1 MIKSMTGY
9 GRAEAVIGGK
19 RIVVEIKSLNH
30 RFLEVSL
37 RLPGALSSLE
47 HEMKKRINAKF
58 SRGKIEV
65 GIRMDSSVSSDRGAG
80 LDLNL
85 PLLRNYH
92 SLLCRIKEELGLPDE
107 INLAVMS
114 SFRDVFVSQDDDD
127 LDAIWQ
133 TLEVLLA
140 EAIAMLMVMRATEG
154 ETLVRDLRSR
164 IALVEQIVE
173 TIQGRV
179 PQVLKA
185 YQKRLTERVKELVGD
200 MEIDAARL
208 MQEVAIMAE
217 KSDITEEIVRF
228 RSHIG
233 QFVEMLAAD
242 EAVGRKIDFLIQEMG
257 REVNTIGS
265 KSNDAEISMAVIEIK
280 SELARIREQVQ
291 NLE

>member
-1 MIKSMTGY
+1 
-9 GRAEAVIGGK
+9 
-19 RIVVEIKSLNH
+19 VEIKSLNH

-47 HEMKKRINAKF
+47 LELKKKINAKF

-65 GIRMDSSVSSDRGAG
+65 GIRMDSSASSDRGAG

-92 SLLCRIKEELGLPDE
+92 SLLCRMKEELNLPDE

-114 SFRDVFVSQDDDD
+114 SFRDVFVSQEDDD
-127 LDAIWQ
+127 LAAIWQ
-133 TLEVLLA
+133 KLEVLL
-140 EAIAMLMVMRATEG
+140 EESVAMLMVMRATEG

-164 IALVEQIVE
+164 IALVEQVVGV
-173 TIQGRV
+173 IQDRV

-185 YQKRLTERVKELVGD
+185 YQKRLTERIKELVGD

-208 MQEVAIMAE
+208 MQEVAIMAD

-228 RSHIG
+228 RSHID
-233 QFVEMLAAD
+233 QFTEMLKGD

-265 KSNDAEISMAVIEIK
+265 KSNDAEISMGVIEIK

>member
-92 SLLCRIKEELGLPDE
+92 SLLSRIKEELGLPDE

-133 TLEVLLA
+133 NLEVLLA

>member
-1 MIKSMTGY
+1 MINSMTGY
-9 GRAEAVIGGK
+9 GRAEAIVGGK

-37 RLPGALSSLE
+37 RLPAALSSLE
-47 HEMKKRINAKF
+47 LELKKKINAKF

-65 GIRMDSSVSSDRGAG
+65 GVRMDSTISPEKGAG

-85 PLLRNYH
+85 PLLRNYYA
-92 SLLCRIKEELGLPDE
+92 LLCKMKEELNLPDQ
-107 INLAVMS
+107 INLALLS
-114 SFRDVFVSQDDDD
+114 SFRDIFISQEDDD
-127 LDAIWQ
+127 LGAIWLN
-133 TLEVLLA
+133 LEVLLD
-140 EAIAMLMVMRATEG
+140 EAVTMLMVMRTKEG
-154 ETLVRDLRSR
+154 ETLIRDLRSR
-164 IALVEQIVE
+164 ISLVEQTVE
-173 TIQGRV
+173 IIQSRV

-185 YQKRLTERVKELVGD
+185 YQKRLMERIKELVGD
-200 MEIDAARL
+200 MEIDAARS

-228 RSHIG
+228 RSHID
-233 QFVEMLAAD
+233 QFVGMLNGD

-265 KSNDAEISMAVIEIK
+265 KSNDAEISMGVIEIK

>member
-9 GRAEAVIGGK
+9 GRAEAIVGGK

-37 RLPGALSSLE
+37 RLPAALSSLE
-47 HEMKKRINAKF
+47 LELKKKINAKF

-65 GIRMDSSVSSDRGAG
+65 GVRMDSTISPEKGAG

-85 PLLRNYH
+85 PLLRNYYA
-92 SLLCRIKEELGLPDE
+92 LLCKMKEELNLPDQ
-107 INLAVMS
+107 INLALLS
-114 SFRDVFVSQDDDD
+114 SFRDIFISQEDDD
-127 LDAIWQ
+127 LGAIWLN
-133 TLEVLLA
+133 LEVLLD
-140 EAIAMLMVMRATEG
+140 EAVTMLMVMRTKEG
-154 ETLVRDLRSR
+154 ETLIRDLRSR
-164 IALVEQIVE
+164 ISLVEQTVE
-173 TIQGRV
+173 IIQSRV

-185 YQKRLTERVKELVGD
+185 YQKRLMERIKELVGD

-228 RSHIG
+228 RSHID
-233 QFVEMLAAD
+233 QFVGMLNGD

-265 KSNDAEISMAVIEIK
+265 KSNDAEISMGVIEIK